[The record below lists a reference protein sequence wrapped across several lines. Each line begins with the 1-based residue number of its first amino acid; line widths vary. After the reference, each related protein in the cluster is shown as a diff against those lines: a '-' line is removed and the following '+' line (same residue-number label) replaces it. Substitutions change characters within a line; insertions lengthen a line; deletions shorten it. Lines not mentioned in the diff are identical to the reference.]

1 MQQVPIGLPQVF
13 SMVLLYHSLDC
24 IFYFVKKMKINN
36 LIKKV
41 LRESDYTI
49 EPELGT
55 MPRERDVKSVFGTK
69 YGAYIPNDVLRYMRK
84 NPALIVKRL
93 YELYGDKLQ
102 EYVDNA
108 KGDNPQISEGLQY
121 HLDNGL
127 TLIENVYRPHS
138 ESFFN
143 LINEV
148 RELYIS
154 GEMELTEEEVEIV
167 ESDLGKKIKL
177 SNGKE
182 IYLDIPM
189 SEEFINEAEYNG
201 KKVEIGKPRRNT
213 GGGKKYVVYV
223 KNPSTGRVKKISF
236 GDVKGGL
243 TAKVSNPKARKA
255 FASRHQCD
263 KKNDRMK
270 AGYWACRLNRFGHLW
285 GGKTYPGFW

>member
-1 MQQVPIGLPQVF
+1 MN
-13 SMVLLYHSLDC
+13 LD
-24 IFYFVKKMKINN
+24 N
-36 LIKKV
+36 LIKTTI
-41 LRESDYTI
+41 REHV
-49 EPELGT
+49 EP
-55 MPRERDVKSVFGTK
+55 KIS
-69 YGAYIPNDVLRYMRK
+69 
-84 NPALIVKRL
+84 
-93 YELYGDKLQ
+93 
-102 EYVDNA
+102 
-108 KGDNPQISEGLQY
+108 KGLEY
-121 HLDNGL
+121 HLNNDIPL
-127 TLIENVYRPHS
+127 TENIYRPHS
-138 ESFFN
+138 DSFFN

-148 RELYIS
+148 RELYYN
-154 GEMELTEEEVEIV
+154 GELSLNEEEVELIKT
-167 ESDLGKKIKL
+167 DLGTKVKL

-182 IYLDIPM
+182 VYLDIPL

-255 FASRHQCD
+255 FASRHNCKD
-263 KKNDRMK
+263 KKDRMT

>member
-1 MQQVPIGLPQVF
+1 MN
-13 SMVLLYHSLDC
+13 LD
-24 IFYFVKKMKINN
+24 K

-41 LRESDYTI
+41 LKE
-49 EPELGT
+49 E
-55 MPRERDVKSVFGTK
+55 VKPT
-69 YGAYIPNDVLRYMRK
+69 
-84 NPALIVKRL
+84 
-93 YELYGDKLQ
+93 
-102 EYVDNA
+102 
-108 KGDNPQISEGLQY
+108 ISEGLQY
-121 HLDNGL
+121 HLRNDIPI
-127 TLIENVYRPHS
+127 TENIYRPHS
-138 ESFFN
+138 EEFFN

-148 RELYIS
+148 RELYYEGEIS
-154 GEMELTEEEVEIV
+154 LNEEEVELIETNIGEKV
-167 ESDLGKKIKL
+167 KL

-182 IYLDIPM
+182 VYLDIPL

-243 TAKVSNPKARKA
+243 TAKVSNPKSRKA
-255 FASRHQCD
+255 FASRHQCA
-263 KKNDRMK
+263 KKKDRMT

>member
-1 MQQVPIGLPQVF
+1 MN
-13 SMVLLYHSLDC
+13 LD
-24 IFYFVKKMKINN
+24 N
-36 LIKKV
+36 LIKTTI
-41 LRESDYTI
+41 REHVESK
-49 EPELGT
+49 
-55 MPRERDVKSVFGTK
+55 MS
-69 YGAYIPNDVLRYMRK
+69 
-84 NPALIVKRL
+84 
-93 YELYGDKLQ
+93 
-102 EYVDNA
+102 
-108 KGDNPQISEGLQY
+108 KGLEY
-121 HLDNGL
+121 HLNNDIPL
-127 TLIENVYRPHS
+127 TENIYRPHS
-138 ESFFN
+138 DSFFN

-148 RELYIS
+148 RELYYN
-154 GEMELTEEEVEIV
+154 GELSLNKEEVELI
-167 ESDLGKKIKL
+167 ETDLGTKVKL

-182 IYLDIPM
+182 VYLDIPL

-255 FASRHQCD
+255 FASRHNCKD
-263 KKNDRMK
+263 KKDRMT